1 MAPAPDLSAPFGPE
15 VEARF
20 PGSAYDIDE
29 AGRCLALRRPTA
41 TVHHCL
47 CILEQGLRGHA
58 LWRGAVDT
66 PSQAGRRRQSI
77 LSDLR
82 RDGCD
87 SDLLAALDAV
97 RRAWRGA
104 VLQVGPKYTEEEAER
119 IFGLVGPFMRRLAQL
134 CDEDGEPA
142 TAPEG

>member
-47 CILEQGLRGHA
+47 CILEQGLRGDA
-58 LWRGAVDT
+58 L
-66 PSQAGRRRQSI
+66 
-77 LSDLR
+77 
-82 RDGCD
+82 
-87 SDLLAALDAV
+87 
-97 RRAWRGA
+97 WRGA

-119 IFGLVGPFMRRLAQL
+119 IFGLVEPFMRRLAQL

-142 TAPEG
+142 TPPEG